1 MQIVFKVT
9 FSRAYPE
16 QHLKQTFDFISNFE
30 HIFACWESAYYH
42 VENSTT

>member
-30 HIFACWESAYYH
+30 HIYLLA
-42 VENSTT
+42 ENRLITM